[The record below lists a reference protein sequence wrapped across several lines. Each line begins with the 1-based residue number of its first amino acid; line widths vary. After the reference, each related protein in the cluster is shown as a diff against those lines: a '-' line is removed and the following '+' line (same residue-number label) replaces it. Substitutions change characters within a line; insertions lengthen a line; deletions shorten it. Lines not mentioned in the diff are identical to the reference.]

1 MNVQYRT
8 ELPHPETGNPAK
20 PSRKPLQAITRGL
33 MNACPSCGRGKLFK
47 GFLTTVHNCDN
58 CGEEIHHHRA
68 DDVPPYFTITIVG
81 HIIIPAMLAVE
92 VLYHPEVWI
101 HMSLWIPLTLI
112 LSLGM
117 LRPIK
122 GALVGLQWA
131 LYMHGFDP
139 EAGDDLP
146 EPDPAAGIR

>member
-1 MNVQYRT
+1 M
-8 ELPHPETGNPAK
+8 
-20 PSRKPLQAITRGL
+20 
-33 MNACPSCGRGKLFK
+33 
-47 GFLTTVHNCDN
+47 LT
-58 CGEEIHHHRA
+58 
-68 DDVPPYFTITIVG
+68 
-81 HIIIPAMLAVE
+81 VE
-92 VLYHPEVWI
+92 VLYHPEIWI

-112 LSLGM
+112 LSLGL

-146 EPDPAAGIR
+146 EPDPAASIR